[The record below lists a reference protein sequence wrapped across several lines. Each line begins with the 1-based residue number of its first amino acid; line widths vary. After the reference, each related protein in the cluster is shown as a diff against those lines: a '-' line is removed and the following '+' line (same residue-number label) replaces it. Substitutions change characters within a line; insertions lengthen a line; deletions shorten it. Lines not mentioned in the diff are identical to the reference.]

1 MTEPPILHADTPPLQ
16 LEDVPLRPFWRRAA
30 SMAPC
35 SPAAAAFLAQQLTVV
50 VNTSPCS
57 AHPSTRMLEETCASL
72 ALAPGLAACRLLLV
86 FDGFKLRDRLRVK
99 RGAVTPD
106 VAAAYERYAARVEL
120 LTRTPGSALEG
131 AHVLRLAEHH
141 GCAHALR
148 RGLARTHTPYVLVV
162 QHGAR
167 RAAAQA
173 PDPSRQLTPPP
184 AARARPCSADRA
196 LCSYV
201 DVEALVR
208 VLHAA
213 PDINYIGA
221 PRRQRRRPLAS
232 RLPPPRL
239 A

>member
-1 MTEPPILHADTPPLQ
+1 MSGGDASLAPTPPPPPD
-16 LEDVPLRPFWRRAA
+16 DVPLRPFWRCAA
-30 SMAPC
+30 LTAAC
-35 SPAAAAFLAQQLTVV
+35 SPATAAFLAQHLTVV

-148 RGLARTHTPYVLVV
+148 RGLTRTRTPYVLVV
-162 QHGAR
+162 QHGASLLRCGR
-167 RAAAQA
+167 RIRGSPHSACCCSRACDPA
-173 PDPSRQLTPPP
+173 PQTERCARTSTSRRT
-184 AARARPCSADRA
+184 A
-196 LCSYV
+196 LRGV
-201 DVEALVR
+201 NL
-208 VLHAA
+208 
-213 PDINYIGA
+213 
-221 PRRQRRRPLAS
+221 
-232 RLPPPRL
+232 
-239 A
+239 